1 MPISAERWKQIDE
14 LLDAALELS
23 PADRPAFL
31 DKACTGDAELRR
43 KVEALLQSEAE
54 AKSFIEAPA
63 AAFAAEMLV
72 ENDHKSRIDAFQPKA
87 SHPEQQ
93 VQQYKVLSQLGAG
106 GMGEVWLAEHILLK
120 RKVALKLLPERFAS
134 NADRI
139 LRFEREGLAT
149 SALNHP
155 NILTIYEI
163 GRTETTFF
171 IAAEYIEGQTLRQRI
186 RTGRMKVLEAID
198 VARQV
203 ASALNAAHSAGII
216 HRDVKPENI
225 MLRPDGLVKV
235 LDFGLA
241 KLADN
246 SQSELHDPQLTEP
259 GMVMGTASYMSPEQ
273 VRGLEA
279 DARSDIF
286 CLGVVMYE
294 MLTGTRPF
302 TGATTADV
310 MAAIL
315 SKEPEPL
322 IESASEIPA
331 KLAPIL
337 NRALRK
343 DRKERYQTAKELLD
357 DLDSLKQEMELQ
369 GLMSR
374 QQAQTRSRTSRFD
387 MIRWHKRLI
396 IGALAAL
403 VLLSVTFVLISARK
417 PVLTD
422 KDTVLLA
429 DFVNTTGDAVFDGTL
444 KQALAVQLE
453 QSPYLSLFPEQQARQ
468 TLRLMNR
475 RPDEKLTP
483 EVAREICQ
491 RNGIKA
497 MLSGTIAPLGS
508 HFVLTLEAMNA
519 VTGEVIARQLV
530 EADSKEHV
538 LKTLGQAA
546 TELRRKLG
554 ESLSSIQKFDKP
566 LEQATTS
573 SLDALKAYSQGMDLK
588 LSDQGNASLPFF
600 HRAVELDPN
609 FACAWADLAAA
620 AFNDDSYEQAAQF
633 SEKAYNLR
641 DRVSEHE
648 HFYIVQQHLY
658 FVVGDLEKRMEML
671 ELWRRTYPRD
681 FLPPSLLSTSYTI
694 AGQFDKSLEETRAS
708 LALNPKNAVAFN
720 NQAYHLVN
728 LNRFDEAMTVI
739 QQAVAQKIDGYTTHA
754 TLHAIAFIR
763 GDIVETERQ
772 VEWAK
777 GKPFEPYLLAEH
789 AATTGAAGQMRQ
801 SREFTRRA
809 IGMLEGKDNEVAGRW
824 AFISALREAAFGNCQ
839 QATKDAAKS
848 ISLVRN
854 RWQLSAA
861 AVALAMC
868 GETAR
873 AQALADEQAERFP
886 QDTAINTLFRPGV
899 LAAVE
904 INRNNPRRAIELLE
918 QPRRYE
924 LGTYGFLWP
933 AYLRGLAYLQL
944 RAGREAEAEF
954 RKLIDQK
961 GFVINNNVS
970 PPYSLAQL
978 GLARALALTGD
989 TAKTSQAYQ
998 TLFAL
1003 WKDADADL
1011 PVLRAAEQEYQ
1022 RWK

>member
-14 LLDAALELS
+14 LLDAALERSLV
-23 PADRPAFL
+23 DRSAFL
-31 DKACTGDAELRR
+31 DKACAGDAELRR
-43 KVEALLQSEAE
+43 KVEALLKSEAE

-63 AAFAAEMLV
+63 AAFAAELIV
-72 ENDHKSRIDAFQPKA
+72 ENDYNTQIGATQPERQIQ
-87 SHPEQQ
+87 H
-93 VQQYKVLSQLGAG
+93 YKILSQLGEG
-106 GMGEVWLAEHILLK
+106 GMGEVWLAEDVRLK
-120 RKVALKLLPERFAS
+120 RKLALKLLPPRFAED
-134 NADRI
+134 ADRI
-139 LRFEREGLAT
+139 QRFLREGMIA

-163 GRTETTFF
+163 GQTENSFF
-171 IAAEYIEGQTLRQRI
+171 IATEYVEGHTLRQRMI
-186 RTGRMKVLEAID
+186 AGRMTPIEAID
-198 VARQV
+198 IARQI
-203 ASALNAAHSAGII
+203 ASALTAAHETGVI
-216 HRDVKPENI
+216 HRDIKPENI
-225 MLRPDGLVKV
+225 MLRTDDVVKV

-241 KLADN
+241 KLVDPLNPQAEIHN
-246 SQSELHDPQLTEP
+246 PQLTLP

-273 VRGLEA
+273 VRGMEA
-279 DARSDIF
+279 DTRSDVF
-286 CLGVVMYE
+286 CLGIVLYE
-294 MLTGTRPF
+294 MLAGVRPF
-302 TGATTADV
+302 VGTTMADV
-310 MAAIL
+310 MSAVL
-315 SKEPEPL
+315 NQEPRPL
-322 IESASEIPA
+322 AEIPEE
-331 KLAPIL
+331 LGQIIH
-337 NRALRK
+337 RALRK
-343 DRKERYQTAKELLD
+343 EPVDRYPTARELLH
-357 DLDSLKQEMELQ
+357 DLDSLKEELV
-369 GLMSR
+369 LNSR
-374 QQAQTRSRTSRFD
+374 QSQPTPIAAPRRGYKQFAFV
-387 MIRWHKRLI
+387 
-396 IGALAAL
+396 ALAVVAL
-403 VLLSVTFVLISARK
+403 LVMALIVFSKRTPA
-417 PVLTD
+417 LTE

-429 DFVNTTGDAVFDGTL
+429 DFVNTTGDTVFDGTL

-453 QSPYLSLFPEQQARQ
+453 QSPYLSIFPEQQARQ

-475 RPDEKLTP
+475 KPDEKLTP
-483 EVAREICQ
+483 EAAREICQ

-497 MLSGTIAPLGS
+497 MLGGTIAPLGS

-519 VTGEVIARQLV
+519 ATGEVIARQLA
-530 EADSKEHV
+530 EADSKEQV
-538 LKTLGQAA
+538 LKTLGEAA
-546 TELRRKLG
+546 TELRGKLG

-588 LSDQGNASLPFF
+588 LSGKEEASLPFF

-609 FACAWADLAAA
+609 FARAWADLATA

-648 HFYIVQQHLY
+648 HFYIAQQHLY
-658 FVVGDLEKRMEML
+658 FVVGDLENRMEVL

-681 FLPPSLLSTSYTI
+681 FLPPSLLSTGYTI

-708 LALNPKNAVAFN
+708 LELNPKNAVAFN

-728 LNRFDEAMTVI
+728 LNRFDEALTII

-754 TLHAIAFIR
+754 ALHAIAFIR
-763 GDIVETERQ
+763 GDAAEVERQ

-789 AATTGAAGQMRQ
+789 AATAGAAGQMRQ

-809 IGMLEGKDNEVAGRW
+809 TGMLEGKDNEVAGRW
-824 AFISALREAAFGNCQ
+824 AFISALREAAYGNCQ

-868 GETAR
+868 GEAVR
-873 AQALADEQAERFP
+873 AETIADEQARRFP

-899 LAAVE
+899 LAAIE
-904 INRNNPRRAIELLE
+904 ISRNNPRRAIELLE

-924 LGTYGFLWP
+924 LGSFGFLWP

-944 RAGREAEAEF
+944 RAGREAETEF
-954 RKLIDQK
+954 RKLIDHQ

-978 GLARALALTGD
+978 GLARALTLTGD
-989 TAKTSQAYQ
+989 SAKTSQAYQ
-998 TLFAL
+998 TLFDM

-1011 PVLRAAEQEYQ
+1011 TALRAAEQEYQ